1 MRRLR
6 AAVHTSREGKNV
18 MQLYRQ
24 YALELSRTLSRMPW
38 DVIDGVVNVLHSARM
53 NGNHIFVMGNG
64 GSAATAL
71 HMACD
76 LGKNTVVPGLPRLR
90 VMSLT
95 DNMALFSAHAN
106 DNAYENVFAEQLDN
120 FARPGDVA
128 IAISASGNSPN
139 VLNGMARARHLG
151 ATTIGWCGN
160 DGGKLAGICDLAVIV
175 PNYCTEQIE
184 DVHLIMEH
192 IITVALRDAMPARMA
207 KNGTNGT
214 KAGAFALPTP
224 TPVTLAMDAPNTM
237 G

>member
-1 MRRLR
+1 M
-6 AAVHTSREGKNV
+6 KF
-18 MQLYRQ
+18 YRQ
-24 YALELSRTLSRMPW
+24 YAHDLSRTLSRMPW
-38 DVIDGVVNVLHSARM
+38 DAIDMTINVLHSTRIS
-53 NGNHIFVMGNG
+53 GSQVFIMGNG

-106 DNAYENVFAEQLDN
+106 DNSYENVFAEQLDN
-120 FARPGDVA
+120 FVRAGDVA

-139 VLNGMARARHLG
+139 VLNGIARARSLG
-151 ATTIGWCGN
+151 AVTIGWCGN
-160 DGGKLAGICDLAVIV
+160 DGGKLAGLVDIPVIV
-175 PNYCTEQIE
+175 PNSCTEQIE

-192 IITVALRDAMPARMA
+192 IVTVALRDTMRGRTIDTDAR
-207 KNGTNGT
+207 T
-214 KAGAFALPTP
+214 AFVLPP
-224 TPVTLAMDAPNTM
+224 SVNMKIDAPTAL